1 MIRKLRDYLSR
12 QKTLLRNPTLR
23 MGRHTITNESA
34 FEEHVALGDDAMVL
48 RSEVG
53 RYTYFGP
60 RCIVADA
67 QIGRFC
73 SIAADVS
80 IGTGGHPLG
89 KNAAMHPIFYLSR
102 PPIWNLVQADQFT
115 EFAHTKIGSDVW
127 IGTKAVIRDGVTVG
141 HGCVIGAGAVVTKD
155 TEPYGIYVGVPA
167 KLTRFRFPQETRDKL
182 LKLQWW
188 DKDFDWIK
196 SKSEF
201 FQDVDRL
208 IGISEAP

>member
-1 MIRKLRDYLSR
+1 MIRRLRDYLSR
-12 QKTLLRNPTLR
+12 QKILLRNRTLR
-23 MGRHTITNESA
+23 MGRGAATHQSQ

-48 RSEVG
+48 RSAIG
-53 RYTYFGP
+53 RHSYFGP

-67 QIGRFC
+67 KIGRFC

-102 PPIWNLVQADQFT
+102 PPLWDLVQTDQFT
-115 EFAHTKIGSDVW
+115 EFAPTTIGSDVW

-167 KLTRFRFPQETRDKL
+167 KLKRYRFPQKTREKL
-182 LKLQWW
+182 LALQWW
-188 DKDFDWIK
+188 EKDFDWIR
-196 SKSEF
+196 SKAEL

-208 IGISEAP
+208 TGASKAP

>member
-1 MIRKLRDYLSR
+1 MIRRVRDYLSR

-23 MGRHTITNESA
+23 MGRHTITNQST

-48 RSEVG
+48 RSVVG
-53 RYTYFGP
+53 RYSYFGP

-67 QIGRFC
+67 KIGRFC

-102 PPIWNLVQADQFT
+102 PPLWDLAQTDQFT
-115 EFAHTKIGSDVW
+115 EFAPTTIGSDVW

-167 KLTRFRFPQETRDKL
+167 KLTRFRFPEETREKL
-182 LKLQWW
+182 LALQWW
-188 DKDFDWIK
+188 DKDFDWIR
-196 SKSEF
+196 SRAELF
-201 FQDVDRL
+201 LDVDRL
-208 IGISEAP
+208 TGISEIT

>member
-1 MIRKLRDYLSR
+1 MIRRLRDYLSR

-23 MGRHTITNESA
+23 MGRGTIAHQTQ

-48 RSEVG
+48 RSAVG
-53 RYTYFGP
+53 RHSYFGP

-67 QIGRFC
+67 RIGRFC

-89 KNAAMHPIFYLSR
+89 KNAALHPIFYLNR
-102 PPIWNLVQADQFT
+102 PPIWNLVEADQFI
-115 EFAHTKIGSDVW
+115 EFEPTKIGSDVW
-127 IGTKAVIRDGVTVG
+127 IGTKAIIRDGVTVG

-167 KLTRFRFPQETRDKL
+167 KLTRFRFPEETRKKL
-182 LKLQWW
+182 LALQWW
-188 DKDFDWIK
+188 EQDFEWIRAR
-196 SKSEF
+196 SKLF
-201 FQDVDRL
+201 LDVDHL
-208 IGISEAP
+208 AGINEAP

>member
-1 MIRKLRDYLSR
+1 MIRKLRDFLSR
-12 QKTLLRNPTLR
+12 QKTMLRNPTLR
-23 MGRHTITNESA
+23 LGRGTIINRSE

-48 RSEVG
+48 RSAIG

-60 RCIVADA
+60 RCIIADA
-67 QIGRFC
+67 KIGRFC

-89 KNAAMHPIFYLSR
+89 KNAAMHPIFYLHR
-102 PPIWNLVQADQFT
+102 PPLWDLVQTDQFT
-115 EFAHTKIGSDVW
+115 EFAPTKIGSDVW
-127 IGTKAVIRDGVTVG
+127 IGTKAVVRDGVTIG

-167 KLTRFRFPQETRDKL
+167 KLTRYRYSQEIREKL
-182 LKLQWW
+182 MSLQWW
-188 DKDFDWIK
+188 DKDFAWIR
-196 SKSEF
+196 SRIAD

-208 IGISEAP
+208 AGLSEGS

>member
-23 MGRHTITNESA
+23 LGRNTTTNQTA

-53 RYTYFGP
+53 RHSYFGP

-67 QIGRFC
+67 RIGRFC

-102 PPIWNLVQADQFT
+102 PPLWDLVQTDQFT
-115 EFAHTKIGSDVW
+115 EFAQTTIGSDVW
-127 IGTKAVIRDGVTVG
+127 IGTKAVIRDGVTIG

-167 KLTRFRFPQETRDKL
+167 KLMRFRFPEEIREKL
-182 LKLQWW
+182 LALQWW
-188 DKDFDWIK
+188 EKDFDWIR
-196 SKSEF
+196 SRAEL
-201 FQDVDRL
+201 FQDANRL
-208 IGISEAP
+208 AGISEAI